1 MKRLL
6 GPLLLAVL
14 VIGVGAAIYFS
25 VNQQILLRQTVT
37 VKGAIGSEKEAFF
50 NDPKVIAALQ
60 MNGIVVQFD
69 KAGSRSI
76 ATTLDVSKYD
86 FVFPSGVP
94 AATKLRQDHPKSTA
108 YDEFFSPM
116 AIATWKPIADIL
128 VANGFAKDMGGY
140 YTFNMDQYL
149 KAVNTGTRWSDL
161 TKNDAYNVKKSI
173 LITSTD
179 VTQSNSAAMYLA
191 LATYVANGNNV
202 IQNDQDIQTVYPLV
216 SPLFL
221 KQGFT
226 ENSSAVPFDDYL
238 SMGMGHSPMVM
249 IYEAQFIAQAALPNG
264 LSSDMVLMYPD
275 PTIYSKHI
283 LIALTD
289 NGKKLGSLL
298 QTDPELQRLAVENGF
313 RNTNVALIKQ
323 VKKDHNLNLPDTIV
337 NVVDPPSY
345 DNLEKS
351 IQMIQNQLKPSP

>member
-14 VIGVGAAIYFS
+14 VIGVGAAIFYS
-25 VNQQILLRQTVT
+25 VSQQISLRQIVT

-50 NDPKVIAALQ
+50 TDPKVVDVLKQ
-60 MNGIVVQFD
+60 NGIVVQFD

-94 AATKLRQDHPKSTA
+94 AATKLRQDHPKATS

-116 AIATWKPIADIL
+116 AIATWKPIAEML

-140 YTFNMDQYL
+140 YAFNMDEYL
-149 KAVNTGTRWSDL
+149 KAVTAGTRWSDL
-161 TKNDAYNVKKSI
+161 KNNEAYNVNKNI

-191 LATYVANGNNV
+191 LASYVANANNV
-202 IQNDQDIQTVYPLV
+202 IQSDQDIQAVYPV
-216 SPLFL
+216 VAPLFL

-249 IYEAQFIAQAALPNG
+249 IYEAQFIAQAALQNG
-264 LSSDMVLMYPD
+264 LSSDMALMYPD

-283 LIALTD
+283 LIALTE
-289 NGKKLGSLL
+289 NGKKLGELL
-298 QTDPELQRLAVENGF
+298 QTNPDLQRLAVENGF
-313 RNTNVALIKQ
+313 RNSNIDLFKQ
-323 VKKDHNLNLPDTIV
+323 VKKDRKLTLPDTLV

-345 DNLEKS
+345 DNLEKT
-351 IQMIQNQLKPSP
+351 IQMIQDQLKPNP

>member
-25 VNQQILLRQTVT
+25 VSQQIAQRQVVTVT
-37 VKGAIGSEKEAFF
+37 GAIGSEKEEFF
-50 NDPKVIAALQ
+50 TDPRVVTALRN
-60 MNGIVVQFD
+60 NGIVVQFN
-69 KAGSRSI
+69 KAGSRTI
-76 ATTLDVSKYD
+76 ATSDVSKYD

-94 AATKLRQDHPKSTA
+94 AATKLRSTYKSAVA

-116 AIATWKPIADIL
+116 AIATWKPIAQIL
-128 VANGFAKDMGGY
+128 VANGLAKDMGGY
-140 YTFNMDQYL
+140 YTFNMEEYL
-149 KAVNTGTRWSDL
+149 KAVTKGTRFSDL
-161 TKNDAYNVKKSI
+161 TQNGAYNVRKSI

-191 LATYVANGNNV
+191 LATYVANGNNI
-202 IQNDQDIQTVYPLV
+202 IQGDNDIQAVFPII

-226 ENSSAVPFDDYL
+226 ENSSAVPFNDYL

-249 IYEAQFIAQAALPNG
+249 IYEAQFIAQAAVPNG
-264 LSSDMVLMYPD
+264 LSNDMVLMYPD

-283 LIALTD
+283 LIALND
-289 NGKKLGSLL
+289 NGKKLGELL
-298 QTDPELQRLAVENGF
+298 QTNPELQRLAVENGF
-313 RNTNVALIKQ
+313 RNTNLDLFKQ
-323 VKKDHNLNLPDTIV
+323 VKKDRNLNLPDTIV
-337 NVVDPPSY
+337 NVVEPPSY
-345 DNLEKS
+345 DNLEKT
-351 IQMIQNQLKPSP
+351 IQMIQNQLHPNP